1 MSRHATRALH
11 RLLIGS
17 VTTALVGSAVVVVG
31 FRMAA
36 PAPAGP
42 TSAPGSAA
50 ASLVSSMP
58 VQAKVREVPLE
69 GVDRRGLRA
78 LGNPTQRRRAE
89 ADVAALSAPE
99 PTADNYATI
108 GLTWRRA
115 PGESQRQLKIF
126 FRTRDAGRWS
136 GWQRAEYDYE
146 HAPDLDGAEASARP
160 GTDPIPVGVVDD
172 VQVKVLT
179 PSGTAPADLRLAVVD
194 PGADRP
200 VRQGPALAPAS
211 VAAPSNAGSGD
222 AGTAQ
227 AALASQ
233 AVDVTPSPEIFSRS
247 QWGADESLRDRS
259 SLRYGEVHAGIV
271 HHTVNGNYYTRE
283 QVPAL
288 LRGIYAYH
296 TQSRGWSDIGY
307 NFIVDRFGRIWEG
320 RYGGIDRPVVGAHT
334 LGYNEKTFA
343 MSALGNFET
352 AQPSQAMLD
361 SFGRLFGWKLSLHGV
376 RPDALRQPV
385 GNTTRPAV
393 NGHSDLGQT
402 ACPGRYLYAK
412 IPSIRTLATQYQ
424 RPFTTRA
431 MTANLSG
438 SRWPDLVVRDKA
450 TQRVYIVR
458 TGGQVDFEKA
468 QRIATDWASMDLVS
482 AAGDLTGD
490 GAPDMVGRNATT
502 KTTSIYPGTLSSG
515 LGDPTVT
522 TARFADADQLTGAG
536 DLTRDGNNDMVA
548 RMASTK
554 RLFLY
559 PGKGAAGFGP
569 RRLLASDW
577 SDYNLT
583 VGAGDLTRDGRPDLV
598 TRSGRRLYL
607 VPGTSTGIGTPAL
620 LPGRWDGYDLISGL
634 GDLTNDRRPDLVARS
649 RDTKL
654 TYIFPGNSSGGF
666 GHRYGPFENFKNVT
680 FLAANGQL
688 AGQQSNDLVARN
700 GRGELA
706 VFPHTGGRNIA
717 RILDTGSTLTDAN
730 LLMRVGDWNHD
741 GRGDVMTRTASTGRL
756 LFHAGDGRRGFAA
769 ATTVSRGWGS
779 VALLAGVG
787 DMTGDGRPDLLGQPD
802 GGPMRIYP
810 GDGSRGVEPSY
821 EAHSAIPADRQLGM
835 GLWTADGS
843 PDTLL
848 RHAGGSLELHPGNGP
863 GGLTHG
869 VPVGGGAARYDWV
882 YPLGDANGD
891 GKADVLVRDAR
902 NGTLWLLRRRG
913 AGFALPRFVAE
924 GFGRYDLAG

>member
-1 MSRHATRALH
+1 MFR
-11 RLLIGS
+11 RLLVAS
-17 VTTALVGSAVVVVG
+17 LATALMGSAVVFVG
-31 FRMAA
+31 YQLTA
-36 PAPAGP
+36 PETGGP
-42 TSAPGSAA
+42 SATPGRGA

-58 VQAKVREVPLE
+58 VQAKVREVPLD
-69 GVDRRGLRA
+69 GVDHRGVRA
-78 LGNPTQRRRAE
+78 LGSPAQRRRAE
-89 ADVAALSAPE
+89 GDLAALSAPE
-99 PTADNYATI
+99 PTAENYATI
-108 GLTWRRA
+108 GVTWRRA
-115 PGESQRQLKIF
+115 PGESKRQLKIF

-179 PSGTAPADLRLAVVD
+179 PSGRAPADLKLAVVD

-200 VRQGPALAPAS
+200 VRQDPALGTAK
-211 VAAPSNAGSGD
+211 VAATTLEGSGE
-222 AGTAQ
+222 AGTRQ
-227 AALASQ
+227 AVLASQ
-233 AVDVTPSPEIFSRS
+233 PVDVTPSPEIFSRS

-259 SLRYGEVHAGIV
+259 SLSYGEVHAGIV

-352 AQPSQAMLD
+352 AQPTQAMLD
-361 SFGRLFGWKLSLHGV
+361 SFGQLFAWKLSLHGV
-376 RPDALRQPV
+376 RPDALRQSV

-412 IPSIRTLATQYQ
+412 IPTIRTLATQYQ
-424 RPFTTRA
+424 RPFSARPM
-431 MTANLSG
+431 MTNISG
-438 SRWPDLVVRDKA
+438 SRWPDLVVRDK
-450 TQRVYIVR
+450 TTKRMYVLR
-458 TGGQVDFEKA
+458 TGGQVDFGRGP
-468 QRIATDWASMDLVS
+468 RIATGWAGMDLVS
-482 AAGDLTGD
+482 ATGDLTGDGIPDMVGRNAMTKTTGIYPGTAAGPLGAPRVTTAAFAGADQLIGAGDLTGD
-490 GAPDMVGRNATT
+490 G
-502 KTTSIYPGTLSSG
+502 
-515 LGDPTVT
+515 LG
-522 TARFADADQLTGAG
+522 
-536 DLTRDGNNDMVA
+536 DMVA
-548 RMASTK
+548 RMAGTK
-554 RLFLY
+554 RLFVY

-577 SDYNLT
+577 SAYNLT
-583 VGAGDLTRDGRPDLV
+583 AGIGDFTRDGHPDV
-598 TRSGRRLYL
+598 VARSGRRLFL
-607 VPGTSTGIGTPAL
+607 VPGTATGIGTPAPL
-620 LPGRWDGYDLISGL
+620 AGRWDGYDLISGL

-654 TYIFPGNSSGGF
+654 TYIFPGNGRGGF
-666 GHRYGPFENFKNVT
+666 AHRYGPFENFKTAT

-688 AGQQSNDLVARN
+688 AGQRSNDLVARN
-700 GRGELA
+700 GRGDLL
-706 VFPHTGGRNIA
+706 VFTHTGGRNIA
-717 RILDTGSTLTDAN
+717 GTVDTGSILTDAN
-730 LLMRVGDWNHD
+730 LLLRVGDWNHD

-756 LFHAGDGRRGFAA
+756 QFRAGDGRRGFSAPA
-769 ATTVSRGWGS
+769 TVSRGWGP

-787 DMTGDGRPDLLGQPD
+787 DMTGDGQPDLMGQPD

-810 GDGSRGVEPSY
+810 GDGSRGVKPSY
-821 EAHSAIPADRQLGM
+821 KARSAIPADRQVGI
-835 GLWTADGS
+835 GLWTADGA

-869 VPVGGGAARYDWV
+869 TSVANGMAGYDWV

-891 GKADVLVRDAR
+891 GRADVLVRNTR

-913 AGFALPRFVAE
+913 AGFAPPRFLAE